1 VKRRQ
6 FMRLLGGAA
15 AWPLAAR
22 AQQGERM
29 RRIGVLIGVSG
40 ADGQARATALAQ
52 GLDALNWHEG
62 RNLRIDWRWAGG
74 DTTLYE
80 RYAAELASLHPDV
93 LLAQGSLPITLLRKH
108 TNTIPIVFSI
118 VADPLGQG
126 FVESL
131 ARPGGNI
138 TGFSSFDPQMTS
150 KWLEMLTQIS
160 PPVARVAV
168 LFDPKTALYA
178 GLMMRE
184 IEQATRSLAI
194 AVRAAPC
201 SDYAEVAALMAG
213 LSREERGGL
222 LVLPG
227 TFTDLHRP
235 DIIVLA
241 ARYRLGAVY
250 PTREFVTSG
259 GMMSYG
265 IDNIDVA
272 RRAADYVDRILRGA
286 KPADLPVQRPTKFEL
301 MINLRTAKALGIDVP
316 PSLLAR
322 ADEVIE

>member
-1 VKRRQ
+1 MNRRE
-6 FMRLLGGAA
+6 FLSLLGGAVA

-22 AQQGERM
+22 AQQPGQL
-29 RRIGVLIGVSG
+29 RRLGVLIGVSG
-40 ADGQARATALAQ
+40 PDGQARAAAFVQ
-52 GLDALNWHEG
+52 GLRVLNWHEG
-62 RNLRIDWRWAGG
+62 SNLRIDWRWAGG

-80 RYAAELASLHPDV
+80 RYAAELVSLHL
-93 LLAQGSLPITLLRKH
+93 LLAQGSLPITLLRRH
-108 TNTIPIVFSI
+108 TSTIPIVFTI

-126 FVESL
+126 FVETL

-138 TGFSSFDPQMTS
+138 TGFSSFDSQMTG

-160 PPVARVAV
+160 PPVARAAV

-178 GLMMRE
+178 GLMLRE
-184 IEQATRSLAI
+184 IEQAARSLAL
-194 AVRAAPC
+194 AVRPAPC

-213 LSREERGGL
+213 LAREEHGGL

-227 TFTDLHRP
+227 VFADTHRA

-241 ARYRLGAVY
+241 ARYRLAAVY
-250 PTREFVTSG
+250 PTREFVASG

-286 KPADLPVQRPTKFEL
+286 NPADLPVQRPTKFEL
-301 MINLRTAKALGIDVP
+301 MINLRTAKALGLEVP
-316 PSLLAR
+316 PTLLAR

>member
-1 VKRRQ
+1 VRRRE
-6 FMRLLGGAA
+6 FITLLGGAVA

-22 AQQGERM
+22 SQQSERI

-52 GLDALNWHEG
+52 GLAALNWHEG

-80 RYAAELASLHPDV
+80 RYAAELVSLQPDV
-93 LLAQGSLPITLLRKH
+93 LLAQGSLPVTLLRRH

-118 VADPLGQG
+118 VAEG

-131 ARPGGNI
+131 ARPGGNV

-160 PPVARVAV
+160 PPVARAAV

-178 GLMMRE
+178 GLMVRE
-184 IEQATRSLAI
+184 IEQAAHSLAV

-272 RRAADYVDRILRGA
+272 RRAAGYVDRILRGA

-301 MINLRTAKALGIDVP
+301 MINLRTARALSIEVP
-316 PSLLAR
+316 PTLLAR

>member
-1 VKRRQ
+1 MKRRQ
-6 FMRLLGGAA
+6 FITLLVAA
-15 AWPLAAR
+15 AWPVAAH

-40 ADGQARATALAQ
+40 ADGQARAAALAQ
-52 GLDALNWHEG
+52 GLGALNWHEG

-80 RYAAELASLHPDV
+80 RYAAELVSLRPDV
-93 LLAQGSLPITLLRKH
+93 LLAQGSLPITLLRRH

-160 PPVARVAV
+160 PPVARAAV

-184 IEQATRSLAI
+184 IEQAARSLAI

-272 RRAADYVDRILRGA
+272 GRAADYVDRILRGA

-301 MINLRTAKALGIDVP
+301 MINLRTAKALGIEVP
-316 PSLLAR
+316 PTLIAR

>member
-1 VKRRQ
+1 VNRRE
-6 FMRLLGGAA
+6 FITLLGGAA

-22 AQQGERM
+22 TQQPDRV

-40 ADGQARATALAQ
+40 ADGQARAAALAQ
-52 GLDALNWHEG
+52 GLGALNWHEG

-80 RYAAELASLHPDV
+80 RYAAELVSLRPDV
-93 LLAQGSLPITLLRKH
+93 LLAQGSLPITLLRRH

-160 PPVARVAV
+160 PPVARAAV

-184 IEQATRSLAI
+184 IEQAARSLAI

-201 SDYAEVAALMAG
+201 SDYAEVAALMAE

-301 MINLRTAKALGIDVP
+301 MINLRTAKALGIEVP
-316 PSLLAR
+316 PTLIAR